1 MQEKMMSE
9 MQSDTADVAMDTESN
24 DDTTQSSD
32 VVADDNSASAA
43 EQQQQLITGQ
53 VPDIVRSSVD
63 EVRTENTARDGDG
76 VDDGASSSRELNDGM
91 TVHLPSAHIN
101 TNSENP
107 INISSTDAA
116 VASTAEDGDNVSTNI
131 PTPTAASAPSSA
143 SASVSSAV
151 PVQSQVYRLI
161 KDKNIKMY
169 GCIC

>member
-1 MQEKMMSE
+1 MSE

-32 VVADDNSASAA
+32 VVADDNSPSAA
-43 EQQQQLITGQ
+43 EQQQQQQLFTGQ
-53 VPDIVRSSVD
+53 VPDIGSSSVD

-91 TVHLPSAHIN
+91 TVHLPTADIN